1 MRVLALGGAGEMGR
15 VAARVLRGDSRVSAL
30 TIADRDVSAA
40 RKVAAELGAD
50 ALGLDVTDS
59 SALAAALR
67 AADLVVNTVGPY
79 FRFGPPV
86 LAAAIDARCDY
97 IDICDDPQPT
107 IEMLELDA
115 RAKADGVTALLGMGA
130 SPGIAN
136 LLAVR
141 AGAELDRVDNLVT
154 GWNIHSA
161 HPEPVRFTSAVPSA
175 TGSLQAAGPAENGSS
190 VGAGPATAGS
200 SAFGRT
206 AAGPTAAVVHGMRQI
221 SGEIPVTR
229 DGVRT
234 ERPALERLRLD
245 YPGLGTGVGRSF
257 GHPEA
262 ITLPLAFP
270 GLRAATSV
278 VVADRPTTAALHALR
293 WTIDRRLLTLDRA
306 ARLAARVER
315 LLPADPATL
324 VAAGGL
330 PPLFAIATG
339 LRDGAPATAATA
351 LSQVPGLSMAEN
363 TGVPLAVGAL
373 LMAADPKPGVH
384 APETLLDPD
393 RFFTAFAP
401 HCIGAPAPNAMTVT
415 TRSWSGPEANATA
428 LSASL
433 LTALVAAR

>member
-15 VAARVLRGDSRVSAL
+15 VAARVLRGDSRVSAV
-30 TIADRDVSAA
+30 TIADRDESAA
-40 RKVAAELGAD
+40 RKVAGELGVD
-50 ALGLDVTDS
+50 ALGIDVTDGP
-59 SALAAALR
+59 ALTRALR

-79 FRFGPPV
+79 FRFGPPI

-115 RAKADGVTALLGMGA
+115 RAKAAGVTALLGMGA
-130 SPGIAN
+130 SPGVAN

-141 AGAELDRVDNLVT
+141 AGAELDEVDSLVT

-161 HPEPVRFTSAVPSA
+161 HPEPVRSTYVGPAK
-175 TGSLQAAGPAENGSS
+175 GSSVVAGPAAKGSS
-190 VGAGPATAGS
+190 VVAGPATAGP
-200 SAFGRT
+200 SAAGRT

-221 SGEIPVTR
+221 SGKIPVTR

-234 ERPALERLRLD
+234 ERPALERFRLD
-245 YPGLGTGVGRSF
+245 YPGLGTGEGRSF

-278 VVADRPTTAALHALR
+278 VVADRPTAAALRALR

-306 ARLAARVER
+306 ASLAARVER
-315 LLPADPATL
+315 LLPADPAML

-351 LSQVPGLSMAEN
+351 LCQVPGLSMAEN

-384 APETLLDPD
+384 APETLLHPD

-401 HCIGAPAPNAMTVT
+401 HCIGAPGPNAMTVT
-415 TRSWSGPEANATA
+415 TRSCAGPETNAAA

>member
-1 MRVLALGGAGEMGR
+1 
-15 VAARVLRGDSRVSAL
+15 
-30 TIADRDVSAA
+30 
-40 RKVAAELGAD
+40 
-50 ALGLDVTDS
+50 
-59 SALAAALR
+59 
-67 AADLVVNTVGPY
+67 
-79 FRFGPPV
+79 
-86 LAAAIDARCDY
+86 
-97 IDICDDPQPT
+97 
-107 IEMLELDA
+107 
-115 RAKADGVTALLGMGA
+115 
-130 SPGIAN
+130 
-136 LLAVR
+136 
-141 AGAELDRVDNLVT
+141 
-154 GWNIHSA
+154 
-161 HPEPVRFTSAVPSA
+161 
-175 TGSLQAAGPAENGSS
+175 
-190 VGAGPATAGS
+190 
-200 SAFGRT
+200 
-206 AAGPTAAVVHGMRQI
+206 MRQI

-401 HCIGAPAPNAMTVT
+401 HCIGNPSPNAMTVT